1 MKNISLDVT
10 KAACFL
16 EAGAVEAFEPKVKAA
31 QQALENGTC
40 PGNDFLGWLHLPS
53 SITPAF
59 LDEVQA
65 TANTLKEKCEVIVV
79 AGIGGSYLGARAVI
93 GALGNSFAWLIQAS
107 AATGSNGSGKPV
119 ILFAGNNIG
128 EDYLSEL
135 TEYLKGKKFGVINI
149 SKSGTTTE
157 TALTFRLLKKQCE
170 AQRGKEAAK
179 EVIVAVTDAKR
190 GAARTCADKEGY
202 KSFVIPDNVG
212 GRFSVLTPV
221 GLLPIAC
228 AGFDIKA
235 LVQGAMDMEKACGKD
250 VPAKENP
257 AAQYAAVR
265 NALYQAGKKI
275 EIMVNYQPK
284 LHFMS
289 EWWKQ
294 LYGESEGKDNKGIF
308 PASVDFTTDLH
319 SMGQWIQEGERT
331 IFETVISIEQPNRTL
346 LFPLDDE
353 NLDGLNFLAG
363 KRVDEVNKMAE
374 LGTRLAHVDGGVPN
388 IRIAVPELNEYYIGQ
403 LIYFFEIACGISG
416 NVLGVNPF
424 NQPGV
429 EAYKKNMFALLDK
442 PGYEA
447 ESKAIKERLASEN

>member
-1 MKNISLDVT
+1 MKNITLDIT
-10 KAACFL
+10 KAAQFL
-16 EAGAVEAFEPKVKAA
+16 KAGAVEALEPQVKAA
-31 QQALENGTC
+31 QEALENGTC

-53 SITPAF
+53 SISADF
-59 LDEVQA
+59 IKQIQDC
-65 TANTLKEKCEVIVV
+65 ANVLRQNCEAIVV

-93 GALGNSFAWLIQAS
+93 EALSNSFAWLVGD
-107 AATGSNGSGKPV
+107 TKNPT

-135 TEYLKGKKFGVINI
+135 TDYLKDKKFGVINI

-170 AQRGKEAAK
+170 DQRGKEEAK
-179 EVIVAVTDAKR
+179 KVIVAVTDAKK

-202 KSFVIPDNVG
+202 TSFIIPDNVG

-228 AGFDIKA
+228 AGFDIAK
-235 LVQGAMDMEKACGKD
+235 LVEGAQSMEKACGKD
-250 VPAKENP
+250 VPFAENI

-265 NALYQAGKKI
+265 NALYAEAGKKI

-294 LYGESEGKDNKGIF
+294 LYGESEGKDGKGIF
-308 PASVDFTTDLH
+308 PASCDFTTDLH

-331 IFETVISIEQPNRTL
+331 IYETVISVEKPNRTM
-346 LFPLDDE
+346 LFPNDEE

-363 KRVDEVNKMAE
+363 KRVDDVNKMAE

-388 IRIAVPELNEYYIGQ
+388 IRISMPELNEYYLGQ
-403 LIYFFEIACGISG
+403 LIYFFEIGCGISG

-447 ESKAIKERLASEN
+447 ESKAIKARLENE